1 MNRYKV
7 SPEAVQGPVG
17 VLGAMDG
24 ERESRL
30 QEEEL
35 RLLSF
40 PVPVGHRTRGQD
52 DVSLPLPG
60 REEPPLTP
68 LYRVVS

>member
-1 MNRYKV
+1 
-7 SPEAVQGPVG
+7 
-17 VLGAMDG
+17 MDG
-24 ERESRL
+24 EWEPRL

-40 PVPVGHRTRGQD
+40 PVPVGYRTGGQD
-52 DVSLPLPG
+52 KVNLSLLG

-68 LYRVVS
+68 LYRAVS

>member
-1 MNRYKV
+1 MNGYKV
-7 SPEAVQGPVG
+7 SPEAVQGPAG

-24 ERESRL
+24 EREPRL

-40 PVPVGHRTRGQD
+40 PVPVGYRTGGQD
-52 DVSLPLPG
+52 DASLPLPG
-60 REEPPLTP
+60 REDPPLTP
-68 LYRVVS
+68 LHRVVS

>member
-1 MNRYKV
+1 
-7 SPEAVQGPVG
+7 
-17 VLGAMDG
+17 MDG
-24 ERESRL
+24 ELESRL

-40 PVPVGHRTRGQD
+40 PVPVGYRTGGQD
-52 DVSLPLPG
+52 KVNLSLLG

-68 LYRVVS
+68 LYRAVS